1 MNFKSLFRVCVLAAM
16 LLPIEAACSLSARP
30 KGKPAADREYDP
42 QTTASFFYTE
52 GIKNNVME
60 GDTARSIRLFEK
72 VLAIDS
78 THAPSLYELA
88 ILYAGAGAPE
98 KALQYCLRANRLDTG
113 NLWYRGQLGRLLIAT
128 NRLDS
133 AMTVYRSLLRADP
146 DNPDNYRLTAALY
159 DQKGEYEQALAV
171 LDSAQSRLGR
181 IEILS
186 SFRRQMLMS
195 MGKYEQAVEE
205 AKATVED
212 FPYEEQNY
220 VALAELYAMLGLDS
234 LAQRTYDEALALNP
248 GSTPTIISLNE
259 FYKQRKDNVRFLAT
273 AELLFRAPELPLETK
288 LKFYDD
294 LIRTP
299 SFYRDNYFQIG
310 KLASALAI
318 AYPHDRRTRELYA
331 RHLIAG
337 GNLEEALK
345 LYKAGIDDPEGRREA
360 LNNVLD
366 IEAYLNR
373 PDSVA
378 KYAAEATRYYPSDP
392 ELYLR
397 KGGVT
402 AFFLKDYAAAEADYK
417 QALKYA
423 RSDSLRSVIYGSL
436 GDNCQNRG
444 DYKNCFK
451 YYDKGLRLDTTNAVI
466 YNNYAYFLSLREER
480 LDDALEMARKANRLS
495 PNNPTYLDT
504 YAWVLYMLGRYEE
517 AREPMRLAVSLD
529 RTDSKELLI
538 HYGDILYKLNDRFM
552 AEKVSPIA
560 IAQIGQW
567 AENVYFGKPCGLM
580 DQMASSVG
588 NIITIDFAD
597 KANPDVE
604 PVQVDFSKAGLALCI
619 LDSGADHADL
629 TDEYAAIPNECR
641 AVAAVCG
648 GEVLRDVPFETFLAN
663 IPACRK
669 QCGDRA
675 VLRAFHFYAD
685 NDRVPQQVAALRE
698 GDFDAFLQMVTASGD
713 SSWEYL
719 QNVIPAGYKEHQEVA
734 VTIAAAKHYL
744 GGKGAVRVHGG
755 GFAGTVQA
763 FVPVEMLAD
772 FKANMEKILGAG
784 RCHVLSIRPEG
795 GAVL

>member
-1 MNFKSLFRVCVLAAM
+1 MMKSISTWKQELTEGAHAARLAALYCCTPDETPAQAARYAAVLDGLETTFGAHTEAGLYSAPGRTEIGGNHTDHQHGRVLAGSVNIDM
-16 LLPIEAACSLSARP
+16 
-30 KGKPAADREYDP
+30 
-42 QTTASFFYTE
+42 TA
-52 GIKNNVME
+52 
-60 GDTARSIRLFEK
+60 
-72 VLAIDS
+72 
-78 THAPSLYELA
+78 
-88 ILYAGAGAPE
+88 
-98 KALQYCLRANRLDTG
+98 
-113 NLWYRGQLGRLLIAT
+113 
-128 NRLDS
+128 
-133 AMTVYRSLLRADP
+133 SLLR
-146 DNPDNYRLTAALY
+146 
-159 DQKGEYEQALAV
+159 GECEAFRQRGAK
-171 LDSAQSRLGR
+171 
-181 IEILS
+181 LS
-186 SFRRQMLMS
+186 
-195 MGKYEQAVEE
+195 
-205 AKATVED
+205 
-212 FPYEEQNY
+212 
-220 VALAELYAMLGLDS
+220 GLDVYIS
-234 LAQRTYDEALALNP
+234 SNVP
-248 GSTPTIISLNE
+248 KGSGVS
-259 FYKQRKDNVRFLAT
+259 
-273 AELLFRAPELPLETK
+273 
-288 LKFYDD
+288 
-294 LIRTP
+294 
-299 SFYRDNYFQIG
+299 S
-310 KLASALAI
+310 SAAF
-318 AYPHDRRTRELYA
+318 E
-331 RHLIAG
+331 
-337 GNLEEALK
+337 
-345 LYKAGIDDPEGRREA
+345 
-360 LNNVLD
+360 VL
-366 IEAYLNR
+366 
-373 PDSVA
+373 V
-378 KYAAEATRYYPSDP
+378 
-392 ELYLR
+392 
-397 KGGVT
+397 GV
-402 AFFLKDYAAAEADYK
+402 
-417 QALKYA
+417 
-423 RSDSLRSVIYGSL
+423 I
-436 GDNCQNRG
+436 
-444 DYKNCFK
+444 
-451 YYDKGLRLDTTNAVI
+451 
-466 YNNYAYFLSLREER
+466 
-480 LDDALEMARKANRLS
+480 
-495 PNNPTYLDT
+495 
-504 YAWVLYMLGRYEE
+504 
-517 AREPMRLAVSLD
+517 
-529 RTDSKELLI
+529 
-538 HYGDILYKLNDRFM
+538 LNDCFM
-552 AEKVSPIA
+552 DEKVSPIA